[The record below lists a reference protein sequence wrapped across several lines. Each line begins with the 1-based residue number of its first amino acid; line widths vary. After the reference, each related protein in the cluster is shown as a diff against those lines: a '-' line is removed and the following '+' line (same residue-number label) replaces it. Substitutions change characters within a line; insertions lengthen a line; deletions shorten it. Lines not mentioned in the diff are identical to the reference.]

1 MQPAAFFRE
10 AGCGP
15 GHMGPITHPQIVNE
29 RIGRFLEEHGA

>member
-15 GHMGPITHPQIVNE
+15 GHMGPITHPQQVNE
-29 RIGRFLEEHGA
+29 AIADFFDRH